1 MKTTRTRGNTVLL
14 GILALLLVVF
24 LVAAVLL
31 GVELW
36 EKHQGAFPERDTAA
50 ETLKHNGVEY
60 VLKDSLETFLFI
72 GLDTFEESATDDDS
86 YNNDRQADFLMLLV
100 LDNAE
105 ETCRVI
111 HVNRDSMAEMNVLDV
126 ASNKIGTVT
135 KQIALAHTY
144 GNGREVSCQNTANA
158 VSELLMDINVD
169 HYVSVTMDAVPMYN
183 DFVGGI
189 TLEILDD
196 FTATDPAMVQG
207 ATLTLTGEQALRYVR
222 SRHGLDDPT
231 NNHRMKRQKQYLEA
245 LYSRARTLAAEDE
258 EFIARAALK
267 LEEGYL
273 VTDCLGNKLTT
284 LLQKVASYELK
295 GVLDIAGETK
305 MGEQWLEFY
314 PDEESVKDVVAECFY
329 EAKK

>member
-1 MKTTRTRGNTVLL
+1 MKTTRTRGNKVLI
-14 GILALLLVVF
+14 GILAVLLVVF
-24 LVAAVLL
+24 LVAATLL

-36 EKHQGAFPERDTAA
+36 ERRRGTFPERETAA
-50 ETLKHNGVEY
+50 ETLTHHGKEY

-72 GLDTFEESATDDDS
+72 GLDTFEKDEDADS
-86 YNNDRQADFLMLLV
+86 YNNARQADFLLLMV

-105 ETCRVI
+105 KSCRAI
-111 HVNRDSMAEMNVLDV
+111 HVNRDTMAEMNVLDV
-126 ASNKIGTVT
+126 ASNKIGTVK

-158 VSELLMDINVD
+158 VSDLLMNIDID
-169 HYVSVTMDAVPMYN
+169 HYVSVTMDAVPTYN

-207 ATLTLTGEQALRYVR
+207 TTLTLTGEQALRYVR
-222 SRHGLDDPT
+222 SRQGLDDPS
-231 NNHRMKRQKQYLEA
+231 NNNRMKRQKQYLEA
-245 LYSRARTLAAEDE
+245 MYTRACALAEEDA

-284 LLQKVASYELK
+284 LLEKIASYEM
-295 GVLDIAGETK
+295 GEVLDLAGETK

-314 PDEESVKDVVAECFY
+314 PDEESVKDVVVDCFY
-329 EAKK
+329 KVK